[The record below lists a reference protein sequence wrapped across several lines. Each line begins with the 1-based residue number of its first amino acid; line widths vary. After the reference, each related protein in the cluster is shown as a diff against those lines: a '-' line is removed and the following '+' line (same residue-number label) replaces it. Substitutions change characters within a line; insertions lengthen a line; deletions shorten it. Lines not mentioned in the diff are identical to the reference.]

1 MLNLIQK
8 DDLIEYTLSS
18 QWVDYE
24 HPEIQKKAMELS
36 QDLNRLEMVETIY
49 HFVRDEIDHSRDV
62 GQDMVTF
69 KASEVLKEGH
79 GICFAKSNLLTA
91 LLRFMEV
98 PTGLCYQRL
107 VHEDGYP

>member
-8 DDLIEYTLSS
+8 DDLNEYTRPS

-24 HPEIQKKAMELS
+24 TPEIQKKALELS
-36 QDLNRLEMVETIY
+36 QDMDGPEMVENIY
-49 HFVRDEIDHSRDV
+49 NFVRDEIDHSMDV

-79 GICFAKSNLLTA
+79 GICFAKI
-91 LLRFMEV
+91 
-98 PTGLCYQRL
+98 
-107 VHEDGYP
+107 